1 MANKKPEI
9 EYKEVDGVLYDK
21 NDRAVF
27 TEEMRKTHTILL
39 PQMAPYHFDLLV
51 AALKYSGYNVDL
63 IKTTNQNLI
72 NEGLKYVHN
81 DTCVPALFVIGQ
93 LIDAIKNG
101 EYDDKKIA
109 LIITQ
114 TGGGCRASNYI
125 HLLRRALKK
134 AGYPHI
140 PVISFNVHNL
150 DPQPGFNLNL
160 KMAFTLLNSI
170 LIGDLFM
177 QLIHETRPYEINKG
191 ETLKAYDEMIKE
203 YIKKLEGNKMNKF
216 KHNKAF
222 IKDVVERFKAI
233 PVEMKD
239 LPKVGIVGEIYV
251 KFSPLG
257 NNNLEEFLYS
267 EGCEIVVPPILDF
280 LLYSLDHVEI
290 DKGLAGGRRLA
301 SIGAKWFMRLMERRR
316 GYTRKL
322 LKGTRFHLPGT
333 FEQLKEVSAPF
344 VSTGTRMGEGWLL
357 TAEMVELIH
366 MGVPNIICTQP
377 FGCLPNHITGKGM
390 FKPIKKAFP
399 EANIVP
405 IDYDTSASEVNQ
417 INRLKLMLANAKG
430 M

>member
-1 MANKKPEI
+1 MSDKINYDGFKTI
-9 EYKEVDGVLYDK
+9 DGVVYDEH
-21 NDRAVF
+21 DRAVF

-51 AALKYSGYNVDL
+51 ETLKRGGYNIDL
-63 IKTTNQNLI
+63 LKTTNQNLI

-93 LIDAIKNG
+93 MIDAIKNG
-101 EYDDKKIA
+101 DYDDKKIA

-150 DPQPGFNLNL
+150 DPQPGFKLTL

-170 LIGDLFM
+170 LLGDLFM

-191 ETLKAYDEMIKE
+191 ETLKVYNELLEE
-203 YIKKLEGNKMNKF
+203 YIGKLHTTKMNKF
-216 KHNKAF
+216 KRNKVF
-222 IKDVVERFKAI
+222 IKEIVKRFKEI
-233 PVEMKD
+233 PVEVTDK
-239 LPKVGIVGEIYV
+239 PKVGIVGEIYV

-257 NNNLEEFLYS
+257 NNNLEEFLYE

-290 DKGLAGGRRLA
+290 DRNLAGGRKLA
-301 SIGAKWFMRLMERRR
+301 SIGASWFMKLMEKRRSYIR
-316 GYTRKL
+316 SL
-322 LKGTRFHLPGT
+322 LKGSRFHIPGT
-333 FEQLKEVSAPF
+333 FEELKNISAPF

-366 MGVPNIICTQP
+366 MDVPNIICTQP

-390 FKPIKKAFP
+390 FKVIKEKYP
-399 EANIVP
+399 LANIVP
-405 IDYDTSASEVNQ
+405 IDYDTSSSEVNQ